1 MGGVKK
7 SQLVADNTW
16 LGLQVNSSGTN
27 EAVSL
32 QCDPVYSFHPVSE
45 TFQKQFIPQA
55 GGMAI
60 LDYAAYFFFLSAL
73 KLLKPLGNVFVAASG
88 EYRIAFR
95 IIALDTLAITYFIPP
110 DYTLGFFFNVKPV
123 TITSIC

>member
-1 MGGVKK
+1 MRPCLFFSSCFGNISKAIHSTGRWYG
-7 SQLVADNTW
+7 N
-16 LGLQVNSSGTN
+16 LGLCSV
-27 EAVSL
+27 
-32 QCDPVYSFHPVSE
+32 F
-45 TFQKQFIPQA
+45 
-55 GGMAI
+55 
-60 LDYAAYFFFLSAL
+60 FFFLSAL